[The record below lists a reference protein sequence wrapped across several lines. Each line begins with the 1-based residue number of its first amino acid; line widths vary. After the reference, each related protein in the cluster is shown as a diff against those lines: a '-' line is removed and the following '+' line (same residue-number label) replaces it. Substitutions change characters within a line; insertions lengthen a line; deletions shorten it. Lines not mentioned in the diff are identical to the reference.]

1 MTQWI
6 SFADLKRQVSI
17 EDVLVHY
24 GLRDGLRQR
33 RGELVG
39 LCPFH
44 KETRGSFSASTT
56 KNAFQCFGCS
66 RKGNIL
72 DFVAV
77 KLLLDMAGGRPKR
90 GQLDGHV
97 LECQAAGAPAGERRT
112 SRKTDLVVR

>member
-1 MTQWI
+1 MKTQWV

-33 RGELVG
+33 RDELVG

-56 KNAFQCFGCS
+56 KNAFQCFGCN

-72 DFVAV
+72 DFVALKEEV
-77 KLLLDMAGGRPKR
+77 DVREAAILIQRWFQIGSEMSPEAPGSRS
-90 GQLDGHV
+90 
-97 LECQAAGAPAGERRT
+97 EAQADISLT
-112 SRKTDLVVR
+112 